1 MPPRAQ
7 RTRKAAPVPRNTK
20 TPRRA
25 EEVVAC
31 AVEIFNERGYAATS
45 VGDIADAL
53 GILKGSLYYYIES
66 KEDLLFNIVGEVH
79 EASREIV
86 EDALAREDLHARD
99 RLALYVRNQTRY
111 NALNVARVAVY
122 YSDVNQLSEP
132 RLKDIRSRQRTH
144 FHALVK
150 LITEAQEEGLIA
162 ADMDPMLAA
171 HAVLS
176 TVIWVYTWFRRSRA
190 VSADQLADFCV
201 RYTLSGLQGTAMPG
215 LSIPVGDMNG
225 EPAQTS
231 SSLANLDGSRAVK
244 TSARSA

>member
-1 MPPRAQ
+1 MPARAQ
-7 RTRKAAPVPRNTK
+7 RARKAAPAARNTK

-25 EEVVAC
+25 EEVLAC

-66 KEDLLFNIVGEVH
+66 KEDLLFKIVGEVH

-86 EDALAREDLHARD
+86 EDALARADLHARD

-122 YSDVNQLSEP
+122 YSDINQLSEP
-132 RLKDIRSRQRTH
+132 RLKDIRSRQQAH
-144 FHALVK
+144 FRALVK

-162 ADMDPMLAA
+162 PDMDAMLAA

-176 TVIWVYTWFRRSRA
+176 TVIWVYTWFRRNRA

-201 RYTLSGLQGTAMPG
+201 RYTLSGLQGTAPPG
-215 LSIPVGDMNG
+215 SSISVSSLGG
-225 EPAQTS
+225 EPVQAPS
-231 SSLANLDGSRAVK
+231 FLAEVDGGQAVQAL
-244 TSARSA
+244 ARPA

>member
-1 MPPRAQ
+1 MPARAQ
-7 RTRKAAPVPRNTK
+7 RARKAAPAARNTK

-25 EEVVAC
+25 EEVLAC

-122 YSDVNQLSEP
+122 YSDINQLSEP
-132 RLKDIRSRQRTH
+132 RLKDIRSRQQAHYRGACQPSTLRRAPA
-144 FHALVK
+144 FRGWS
-150 LITEAQEEGLIA
+150 EGGRRRLSDA
-162 ADMDPMLAA
+162 VRGQPSGERADPPPG
-171 HAVLS
+171 
-176 TVIWVYTWFRRSRA
+176 FRPDR
-190 VSADQLADFCV
+190 V
-201 RYTLSGLQGTAMPG
+201 MPC
-215 LSIPVGDMNG
+215 SV
-225 EPAQTS
+225 
-231 SSLANLDGSRAVK
+231 
-244 TSARSA
+244 